1 MPISQIGTNSIASS
15 TTFTTPNLGTPTA
28 INLSNA
34 TGLTVGSVPT
44 GTVVQVAV
52 GYSNFNGTLTQ
63 GNSYNVG
70 NAITPVTSY
79 SKLIMIGNVYLRS
92 PYAYGTYG
100 DYTIGSS
107 GIGNGL
113 SDSTATYF
121 NFATGMNSGN
131 LGGSTYTA
139 ATATNSVIHYAV
151 KGTGSWTTSDTP
163 WFGMSIGPVY
173 GGTYWG
179 AFTVVYYFIKQA
191 IMENA
196 IKFIEAVISL
206 RPNSIGKFST
216 CGQEI
221 TEWVDNENS
230 QPTNEEV
237 LAEVS
242 RLDTQKELNAQAQ
255 VAAKQAALNKLM
267 ALGLTEEEALALGK

>member
-1 MPISQIGTNSIASS
+1 MASIVIAGDTSGTCTISA
-15 TTFTTPNLGTPTA
+15 PAVAGTPTLTLPTTTGTILTSA
-28 INLSNA
+28 STGISASNIT
-34 TGLTVGSVPT
+34 TGTLPLGQMPT

-52 GYSNFNGTLTQ
+52 GYTNFNGTLTQ

-70 NAITPVTSY
+70 NAITPTTSY
-79 SKLIMIGNVYLRS
+79 SKLIMVGNVYLRS

-131 LGGSTYTA
+131 LGTSTYTA
-139 ATATNSVIHYAV
+139 STATNSVIHYAV

-179 AFTVVYYFIKQA
+179 AFTVVYYFIK
-191 IMENA
+191 
-196 IKFIEAVISL
+196 
-206 RPNSIGKFST
+206 
-216 CGQEI
+216 
-221 TEWVDNENS
+221 
-230 QPTNEEV
+230 
-237 LAEVS
+237 
-242 RLDTQKELNAQAQ
+242 
-255 VAAKQAALNKLM
+255 
-267 ALGLTEEEALALGK
+267 